1 MIDQEEKRI
10 QQAYADGWKDARD
23 MVNWEMRTL
32 IDENSCLKIKLQ
44 MYEQL
49 SENIKNILF

>member
-10 QQAYADGWKDARD
+10 QQAYADGRKDARD